1 MAKERQ
7 QSPKRAENDMPQPR
21 DIEIALHSQNVNIDS
36 PGIETR
42 PIITAEMLSPNPPPS
57 NSSDSQSA
65 QAQASDIQPDN
76 EGNDA

>member
-7 QSPKRAENDMPQPR
+7 ESPKSVENDMPKPQVIR
-21 DIEIALHSQNVNIDS
+21 LAQQSQNVNIDS

-42 PIITAEMLSPNPPPS
+42 PIITAEMLSPDPSPS
-57 NSSDSQSA
+57 NSSNSQDA
-65 QAQASDIQPDN
+65 QPQASNVQSDN

>member
-7 QSPKRAENDMPQPR
+7 ESPKRVENDMPKPQVIR
-21 DIEIALHSQNVNIDS
+21 LAQQSENVNIDS
-36 PGIETR
+36 PGKETR

-57 NSSDSQSA
+57 NRNNSQDD
-65 QAQASDIQPDN
+65 QTQASDVQPDN

>member
-7 QSPKRAENDMPQPR
+7 ESPKSVENDMPKPQVIR
-21 DIEIALHSQNVNIDS
+21 LAQQSQNVNIDS

-42 PIITAEMLSPNPPPS
+42 PIITAEMLSPDPPPS
-57 NSSDSQSA
+57 NSSNSQDA
-65 QAQASDIQPDN
+65 QPQASNVQSDN

>member
-7 QSPKRAENDMPQPR
+7 ESPKSTENDMPQPNDSQR
-21 DIEIALHSQNVNIDS
+21 VGQAQNVNIDS

-42 PIITAEMLSPNPPPS
+42 PIITADMLSPNPPPS
-57 NSSDSQSA
+57 SSSNSQDDQT
-65 QAQASDIQPDN
+65 QASDDQPDN

>member
-7 QSPKRAENDMPQPR
+7 QTPKSTENDMPQPN
-21 DIEIALHSQNVNIDS
+21 DSQIVGQAQNVNIDS

-42 PIITAEMLSPNPPPS
+42 PIITAEMLSPDPPPS
-57 NSSDSQSA
+57 NSSNSQDA
-65 QAQASDIQPDN
+65 QPQASNVQPDN